1 MTAED
6 RLRRAEQLLERV
18 DELRSELARLAE
30 EGDAERAI
38 DVLSQLAELAKEV
51 EQELSQARR
60 DADAAS

>member
-1 MTAED
+1 MTAAD
-6 RLRRAEQLLERV
+6 RLRRAEELLERV
-18 DELRSELARLAE
+18 DELRSELGRLAE

-60 DADAAS
+60 DADAAP